1 MVKSTAKRGTRSG
14 KHFRSKPNVSRERR
28 IAKLPVRVDVAF
40 SCDKRN
46 GAVKLAK
53 GRRRVAAV
61 ARTRGP
67 GARKRNGSTSTSR
80 LRGFGTFCGLYYT
93 GEKVKFRGLASYRNL
108 LPAKGSWGPISVE
121 IKRKVEVEW

>member
-14 KHFRSKPNVSRERR
+14 KHFRSKPDVSRERR

-40 SCDKRN
+40 SCDKRK

-80 LRGFGTFCGLYYT
+80 LRGFGTFCGLYYQ
-93 GEKVKFRGLASYRNL
+93 GEKVAR
-108 LPAKGSWGPISVE
+108 
-121 IKRKVEVEW
+121 